1 MEELREE
8 EAGWNCNC
16 REAMNLLTLEHN
28 IFLYKE
34 LPKMT
39 ALKKQSIESNIP
51 TWLTLLLA
59 AACGVIVA
67 NLYYAQ
73 PLVGVISSSIGLS
86 ANSSGLIVTLTQIG
100 YVVGLLFIVP
110 MGDIVEN
117 RKLVVASLLLT
128 GVALAITAMSKQ
140 AVPFLAAS
148 FIIGIGSV
156 AAQVLVPF
164 ASYLASDSSRGR
176 VVGNVMSGLLLGI
189 MLSRPLSSLVA
200 DFLGWHAVFALSAA
214 AVIILAIVLSKV
226 LPARKPMTDTRY
238 TALLGSMWHLL
249 RTTPILRRRAAYH
262 ACVFAT
268 FSLFWTT
275 VPLLLSGPI
284 FHFSQM
290 NIALFALVGVTGAI
304 AAPLAGRLADR
315 GWTKPATGIALATV
329 ISSMLLPLLI
339 RTGSIT
345 GIVVLV
351 VSAILLD
358 AGVSANLVLG
368 QRALFSLSPEIRS
381 RLNGLF
387 MAIFFFGGAIGSAI
401 GGWTYATG
409 GWSAVLW
416 IGMVFPIAAILYF
429 ATEKK

>member
-1 MEELREE
+1 MP
-8 EAGWNCNC
+8 
-16 REAMNLLTLEHN
+16 T
-28 IFLYKE
+28 
-34 LPKMT
+34 
-39 ALKKQSIESNIP
+39 LKKQTVENNISK
-51 TWLTLLLA
+51 WLTLLLA
-59 AACGVIVA
+59 AACGIIVA

-110 MGDIVEN
+110 LGDIVDN
-117 RKLVVASLLLT
+117 RRLVVTSLLLT

-140 AVPFLAAS
+140 AAPFLAAS
-148 FIIGIGSV
+148 FVIGIGSV

-214 AVIILAIVLSKV
+214 AIIILAIVLSKV

-262 ACVFAT
+262 AFVFAT

-275 VPLLLSGPI
+275 VPLLLSGPV
-284 FHFSQM
+284 FHFSQI
-290 NIALFALVGVTGAI
+290 NIALFALVGVAGAI
-304 AAPLAGRLADR
+304 AAPIAGRLADR
-315 GWTKPATGIALATV
+315 GWTKPATWIALATV
-329 ISSMLLPLLI
+329 AGSMLLPLVI

-345 GIVVLV
+345 GIVILV

-416 IGMVFPIAAILYF
+416 IGMAFPIAALLYF

>member
-1 MEELREE
+1 MP
-8 EAGWNCNC
+8 
-16 REAMNLLTLEHN
+16 T
-28 IFLYKE
+28 
-34 LPKMT
+34 
-39 ALKKQSIESNIP
+39 LKKQTVENNISK
-51 TWLTLLLA
+51 WLTLLLA
-59 AACGVIVA
+59 AACGIIVA

-110 MGDIVEN
+110 LGDIVDN
-117 RKLVVASLLLT
+117 RRLVVTSLLLT

-140 AVPFLAAS
+140 AAPFLAAS
-148 FIIGIGSV
+148 FVIGIGSV

-164 ASYLASDSSRGR
+164 ASYLASDASRGR

-214 AVIILAIVLSKV
+214 AIIILAIVLSKV

-262 ACVFAT
+262 AFVFAT

-275 VPLLLSGPI
+275 VPLLLSGPV
-284 FHFSQM
+284 FHFSQI
-290 NIALFALVGVTGAI
+290 NIALFALVGVAGAI
-304 AAPLAGRLADR
+304 AAPIAGRLADR
-315 GWTKPATGIALATV
+315 GWTKPATWIALATV
-329 ISSMLLPLLI
+329 AGSMLLPLMF

-345 GIVVLV
+345 GIVILV

-416 IGMVFPIAAILYF
+416 IGMAFPIAALLYF

>member
-1 MEELREE
+1 
-8 EAGWNCNC
+8 
-16 REAMNLLTLEHN
+16 
-28 IFLYKE
+28 
-34 LPKMT
+34 MT
-39 ALKKQSIESNIP
+39 ASKKQTIERNIP

-59 AACGVIVA
+59 TACGIIVA

-86 ANSSGLIVTLTQIG
+86 ESSSGFIVTLTQIG
-100 YVVGLLFIVP
+100 YVVGLLFVVP

-117 RKLVVASLLLT
+117 KRLIVISLLLT
-128 GVALAITAMSKQ
+128 AVALAITALSKQ
-140 AVPFLAAS
+140 AFPFLAAS
-148 FIIGIGSV
+148 FVIGVGSV

-164 ASYLASDSSRGR
+164 ASYLASESSRGR

-189 MLSRPLSSLVA
+189 MLARPVSSLVA
-200 DFLGWHAVFALSAA
+200 DFFGWHAVFALSAA
-214 AVIILAIVLSKV
+214 AILILALVLSKV
-226 LPARKPMTDTRY
+226 LPTRKPSLDTSY

-275 VPLLLSGPI
+275 VPLLLSSPI
-284 FHFSQM
+284 FGFSQKE
-290 NIALFALVGVTGAI
+290 IALFALVGVAGAV
-304 AAPLAGRLADR
+304 AAPVAGRLADR
-315 GWTKPATGIALATV
+315 GWTRPATGIALVTV
-329 ISSMLLPLLI
+329 IISVLLPLII
-339 RTGSIT
+339 RTGSPI
-345 GIVVLV
+345 GVAVLV

-368 QRALFSLSPEIRS
+368 QRVLFSLNPEIRS

-401 GGWTYATG
+401 GGWIYATG
-409 GWSAVLW
+409 GWSAALW
-416 IGMVFPIAAILYF
+416 IGMAFPIAAILYF

>member
-1 MEELREE
+1 
-8 EAGWNCNC
+8 
-16 REAMNLLTLEHN
+16 
-28 IFLYKE
+28 
-34 LPKMT
+34 MT